1 MPRGG
6 IRRLLVGTA
15 AALLST
21 ATLCA
26 PAYAIDPWDVVPPLP
41 HNPFAAHPHPYV
53 NAFADP
59 AWLPARTDMGV
70 DWLPKHRLPVTAI
83 GDAVIL
89 GSDSHNTVW
98 PGQHIIWYQL
108 LDGSHAGNVIYV
120 SEHLTNLAPT
130 GKFVAAGQKIAVA
143 LPGSPYTEWGWANG
157 IGGPL
162 ASPCY
167 HEGWKTRI
175 GKEMAR
181 FMRELGATTRDAPGR
196 GPDGPLGGH
205 CV

>member
-6 IRRLLVGTA
+6 TRRLLIGLLA
-15 AALLST
+15 AMAGSGALT
-21 ATLCA
+21 A
-26 PAYAIDPWDVVPPLP
+26 PAWAIDSYDIVPALP
-41 HNPFAAHPHPYV
+41 QNPFTHPHPYV
-53 NAFADP
+53 NPFADP

-70 DWLPKHRLPVTAI
+70 DWLPKHRLPVLAF

-89 GSDSHNTVW
+89 GSNSHNTGW

-108 LDGSHAGNVIYV
+108 LDGSHAGDVIYV
-120 SEHLTNLAPT
+120 SEHLTSLAPV

-157 IGGPL
+157 IGAPL
-162 ASPCY
+162 AGPCY
-167 HEGWKTRI
+167 HEGWKTRV

-181 FMRELGATTRDAPGR
+181 FMIELGATTRDKPGA
-196 GPDGPLGGH
+196 GPDRPQGGH
-205 CV
+205 CI

>member
-6 IRRLLVGTA
+6 IRRLLVGLAAVGA
-15 AALLST
+15 AAL
-21 ATLCA
+21 LCA
-26 PAYAIDPWDVVPPLP
+26 PAYAADPFDAVPALP
-41 HNPFAAHPHPYV
+41 PSTPYSGHPHPYI
-53 NAFADP
+53 NPFADP

-70 DWLPKHRLPVTAI
+70 DWLPHHRLPVLAI

-89 GSDSHNTVW
+89 GSNPDNPGW
-98 PGQHIIWYQL
+98 PGHHIIWYQL
-108 LDGSHAGNVIYV
+108 LDGSHAGDVIYV
-120 SEHLTNLAPT
+120 SEHLKGLLPA
-130 GKFVAAGQKIAVA
+130 GRFVQAGQKIAVA

-157 IGGPL
+157 YGAAL

-167 HEGWKTRI
+167 HEGWQTRV

-181 FMRELGATTRDAPGR
+181 FMISLGATTRDKPGP
-196 GPDGPLGGH
+196 GPDAPQGGH

>member
-21 ATLCA
+21 ALLCA
-26 PAYAIDPWDVVPPLP
+26 PAYAVDSWDVVPPLP
-41 HNPFAAHPHPYV
+41 KNPFAAHPHPYI
-53 NAFADP
+53 NPFADP

-70 DWLPKHRLPVTAI
+70 DWLPKHRLPVRAI

-89 GSDSHNTVW
+89 GSDSNSSYW
-98 PGQHIIWYQL
+98 PGGHVIWYQL

-120 SEHLTNLAPT
+120 SEHLTNLAPA

-157 IGGPL
+157 SGAPL

-181 FMRELGATTRDAPGR
+181 FMRELGATTRNAPGP
-196 GPDGPLGGH
+196 GPDRPQGGH